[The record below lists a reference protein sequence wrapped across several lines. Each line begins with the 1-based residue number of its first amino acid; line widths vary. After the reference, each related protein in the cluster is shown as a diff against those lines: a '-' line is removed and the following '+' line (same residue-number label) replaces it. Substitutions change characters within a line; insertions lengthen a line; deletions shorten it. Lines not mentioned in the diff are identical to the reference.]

1 MPHRPHQDTESR
13 SICERLFAYQPHTGP
28 TYLPRRTICRK
39 RRTMTHDPSDRH
51 DDAAAHKRADNE
63 AHKDSGHGT
72 TPATEA
78 TPPLRRIRS
87 FVTRA
92 GRLSNAQRRALDEL
106 GPRFKLPYTGAPLN
120 WDAIFGRDAPRVLE
134 IGFGMGTTTADIA
147 AQRPGDDFLGIE
159 VHEPGV
165 GALLKLIGERQL
177 NNIRVIQHDAVEVIA
192 HMLAEDSV
200 DGIHIFF
207 PDPWHKA
214 RHHKRRLIQ
223 PPFVKLL
230 ASRLRAGGY
239 LHLATDWQNY
249 AEQMLDVLRAESTLT
264 NASDEAS
271 GYAPR
276 PDYRPVTKFER
287 RGLRLGHG
295 VWDLLFTKR

>member
-1 MPHRPHQDTESR
+1 
-13 SICERLFAYQPHTGP
+13 
-28 TYLPRRTICRK
+28 
-39 RRTMTHDPSDRH
+39 MTHDPSNYH
-51 DDAAAHKRADNE
+51 DGTAAAKQANADAQRDN
-63 AHKDSGHGT
+63 GHD
-72 TPATEA
+72 ATHPDE
-78 TPPLRRIRS
+78 PKHLRRIRS

-92 GRLSNAQRRALDEL
+92 GRLSNAQRHALEEM
-106 GPRFKLPYTGAPLN
+106 GPRFKLPYTGTPLD
-120 WDAIFGRDAPRVLE
+120 WDAAFDRHAPHVLE
-134 IGFGMGTTTADIA
+134 IGFGMGATTADIA
-147 AQRPGDDFLGIE
+147 AQRPGDNFLGIE

-165 GALLKLIGERQL
+165 GALLKLVGERRL
-177 NNIRVIQHDAVEVIA
+177 DNIRVIQHDAVEVIE
-192 HMLAEDSV
+192 HMLAEGNL
-200 DGIHIFF
+200 DGVHIFF

-230 ASRLRAGGY
+230 ASRLRVGGY

-249 AEQMLDVLRAESTLT
+249 AEQMLEILRAEPALV
-264 NASDEAS
+264 NVSDEPS

-276 PDYRPVTKFER
+276 PDYRPITKFEH